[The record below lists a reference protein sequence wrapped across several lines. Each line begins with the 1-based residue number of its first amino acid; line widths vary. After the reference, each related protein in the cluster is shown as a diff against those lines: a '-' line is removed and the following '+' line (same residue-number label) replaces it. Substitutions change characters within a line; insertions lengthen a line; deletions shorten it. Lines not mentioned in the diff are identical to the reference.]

1 MTVSAPALL
10 TSLEIVALLRDVV
23 LIAFFAL
30 GFLALFLF
38 SVLAILLYRRL
49 VRVLDRTERALTHT
63 EAATEAIA
71 ESIGVVSQW
80 AGTFSLASFVS
91 RIFSRKDGS

>member
-1 MTVSAPALL
+1 MTVPETTLL
-10 TSLEIVALLRDVV
+10 TSLEVVALLRDVV

-30 GFLALFLF
+30 AFLALFLF

-49 VRVLDRTERALTHT
+49 SRVLDRTERALAHT
-63 EAATEAIA
+63 EAATEVIA

-80 AGTFSLASFVS
+80 AGALSLASLVGRVFG
-91 RIFSRKDGS
+91 RKEGS